1 MASRWR
7 TWDLHFAT
15 DILENKLP
23 FDSLDSIPVGSRGKF
38 RFNIQPTMLKIP
50 LLQDF
55 GKLDGKVGG
64 RGKRLCEQNE
74 SKDDKLNKVNKTSL
88 VNNAVYRKEM
98 RQQWHEKEFPSLSET
113 HTQSNDD
120 KSTQEKVKNTKNVN
134 QQFEDAEINKT
145 IQDFSNQIFINED
158 ILSDPSVKAENT
170 SDQNTTKEQNVPD
183 KWEENLPAQSDTD
196 IKDTQDAQKSL
207 NDSEKESSFTI
218 ALKGEEDKSFTDNDF
233 LQSLDEPEYYILIE
247 GLTKEVDEENF
258 KELISSFGEI
268 ELFLAQVCSDETHL
282 NVIVKMVDSSHCD
295 WVISCLDGDIYED
308 GGERLSAKAVVDM
321 V

>member
-15 DILENKLP
+15 DILGNKLP

-88 VNNAVYRKEM
+88 VDNAVYRKEM

-158 ILSDPSVKAENT
+158 IFPDPSVKAENT

-183 KWEENLPAQSDTD
+183 EWEENLPAQSDTD
-196 IKDTQDAQKSL
+196 IKDTQDAEKSL
-207 NDSEKESSFTI
+207 NDSEKESSFTS

>member
-183 KWEENLPAQSDTD
+183 EWEENLPAQSDTD
-196 IKDTQDAQKSL
+196 IKDTQDAEKSL
-207 NDSEKESSFTI
+207 NDSEKESSFTS

-268 ELFLAQVCSDETHL
+268 ELFLAQVCSDGTHL